1 MLDRTLPASLS
12 IDYRCTSVN
21 LECLIVAL
29 WVENVN
35 SIFIFPLV
43 FWGVRVE
50 GVVGKGEGGGGS
62 CPAQAKRTGILIESV
77 FVIIVCVF

>member
-12 IDYRCTSVN
+12 IDYRCASVN
-21 LECLIVAL
+21 LECLIIAL

-50 GVVGKGEGGGGS
+50 GGCGGLWGGGGS
-62 CPAQAKRTGILIESV
+62 CQAKRTGILIELV
-77 FVIIVCVF
+77 FVVIVCVF

>member
-50 GVVGKGEGGGGS
+50 GVVGKGEGGGEAAPPRPRELG
-62 CPAQAKRTGILIESV
+62 
-77 FVIIVCVF
+77 F